1 VLADLRRALIVAMK
15 ARDAVAVSAL
25 RSALA
30 AIENAT
36 AVDAGQAPSSTAGPI
51 AGGVAGLGA
60 GEVAR
65 RTLTPADT
73 EALLHTEVDQRLT
86 AATEYAALGRA
97 DEAERLRAEAAVLSA
112 HLPSAHG

>member
-1 VLADLRRALIVAMK
+1 VHADLRRALTVAIK

-36 AVDAGQAPSSTAGPI
+36 AVNAEPASSSPTGPI
-51 AGGVAGLGA
+51 AGAVSGLGA

-65 RTLTPADT
+65 RQLT
-73 EALLHTEVDQRLT
+73 EADVHALVSAEVEQRL
-86 AATEYAALGRA
+86 AAAAQLDGLGRP
-97 DEAERLRAEAAVLSA
+97 DRAERLRAEAAVLSA
-112 HLPSAHG
+112 HLPPVRG